1 MIKIKLKL
9 KSRKRL
15 IVFILDDQLQL
26 DEFQTALAQVGKIVY
41 FGGLM
46 FSKDNFEYAIIEEKI
61 RRTK

>member
-9 KSRKRL
+9 KSRKRH
-15 IVFILDDQLQL
+15 IVFILDNTSQL
-26 DEFQTALAQVGKIVY
+26 DDFQTALAQAGKIVY

-46 FSKDNFEYAIIEEKI
+46 FSKDDFEYAIIDEKI

>member
-15 IVFILDDQLQL
+15 IIFILDNQLQL
-26 DEFQTALAQVGKIVY
+26 DEFQTALAQAGKIVY

-46 FSKDNFEYAIIEEKI
+46 FSKDGFEYAIIEEK
-61 RRTK
+61 

>member
-15 IVFILDDQLQL
+15 IIFILDNQLQL

-46 FSKDNFEYAIIEEKI
+46 FSKDSFEYAIIEEK
-61 RRTK
+61 